1 MSRLPIE
8 WTRAM
13 VNLRTA
19 QVANDTRRN
28 PAVSQVARDQATIEY
43 TRATDALV
51 ADLGILS
58 ERLVLGRITQFLQR
72 GDR

>member
-28 PAVSQVARDQATIEY
+28 PNAPQIARDQATIEY

-51 ADLGILS
+51 EDLGLLS
-58 ERLVLGRITQFLQR
+58 ERQVLTRITKFLTR